1 MSENLGLDK
10 KKLKQPSVGL
20 YGHHL
25 YTHTPDIHSSPM
37 PFILIWQLELLFVAA
52 QALSMCLNALAVF
65 DLMNHSN

>member
-1 MSENLGLDK
+1 
-10 KKLKQPSVGL
+10 
-20 YGHHL
+20 
-25 YTHTPDIHSSPM
+25 M